1 MLKNQNV
8 RLTVLAVTLFGSAA
22 AWYLIS
28 PLFIQAMHYGGFPTL
43 RVMASRTP
51 RPATATPSEEPPT
64 PTVDNVQ
71 VFINEDSSLLIS
83 ASEFYIV
90 AHDGRGQAN
99 LYLTEGGAL
108 VLSLVGFE
116 VEEGPDLHVYLTSE
130 DPVANREGEDLEN
143 HLDLGVLLGFSG
155 DQTYGLPEGADIE
168 LYNSVVIWCVP
179 YMVPFIA
186 ADIDTTA
193 AQ

>member
-1 MLKNQNV
+1 
-8 RLTVLAVTLFGSAA
+8 
-22 AWYLIS
+22 
-28 PLFIQAMHYGGFPTL
+28 
-43 RVMASRTP
+43 
-51 RPATATPSEEPPT
+51 
-64 PTVDNVQ
+64 
-71 VFINEDSSLLIS
+71 
-83 ASEFYIV
+83 
-90 AHDGRGQAN
+90 
-99 LYLTEGGAL
+99 LTEGGAL